1 MTTTYAIVRSGR
13 VENTCLWDGVTPWE
27 PPAGTTAV
35 PCPDN
40 VAIGYTYDGADWTP
54 PSAPPAEV
62 RRVIKADFLRLFTAS
77 ERVAFN
83 LQRKLVEMLQP
94 ADYTDPAKA
103 GLVALEVFLLTYD
116 AIDVIELT
124 HPETIEGMGVLVA
137 LGVVTQSRADDVLAG
152 NPAPS

>member
-1 MTTTYAIVRSGR
+1 MARYAIVSNGK
-13 VENTCLWDGVTPWE
+13 VETISEWDGVTPWQ
-27 PPAGTTAV
+27 PPAGTTAI

-40 VAIGYTYDGADWTP
+40 VSAGYTYDGANWTP
-54 PSAPPAEV
+54 PSAPAAEV
-62 RRVIKADFLRLFTAS
+62 RRVIKADFLRLFTSS

-83 LQRKLVEMLQP
+83 LQRKLVEALQP

-152 NPAPS
+152 NPAPT

>member
-1 MTTTYAIVRSGR
+1 MERHVITDFNGSIIEGRTPEHGDIVRETHGANV
-13 VENTCLWDGVTPWE
+13 VEYIYTPQAPAE
-27 PPAGTTAV
+27 PQE
-35 PCPDN
+35 
-40 VAIGYTYDGADWTP
+40 
-54 PSAPPAEV
+54 EV

-83 LQRKLVEMLQP
+83 LQRKLVEALQP

-103 GLVALEVFLLTYD
+103 ALVGLEVFLLTYD

-137 LGVVTQSRADDVLAG
+137 LGVVTQARAEAVLAG
-152 NPAPS
+152 TPPT

>member
-1 MTTTYAIVRSGR
+1 MSLTDPYAP
-13 VENTCLWDGVTPWE
+13 LPPHVTSIAPPE
-27 PPAGTTAV
+27 FTPPAIPQFRGDGWVILDAV
-35 PCPDN
+35 PDVP
-40 VAIGYTYDGADWTP
+40 P
-54 PSAPPAEV
+54 PSPPPPPPPEV

-83 LQRKLVEMLQP
+83 LQRKLVEALQP
-94 ADYTDPAKA
+94 ADYTDPNKA
-103 GLVALEVFLLTYD
+103 GLVGLEVFLLTYD

-152 NPAPS
+152 NPAPT

>member
-1 MTTTYAIVRSGR
+1 MTMARYAIVSNGT
-13 VENTCLWDGVTPWE
+13 VENVSEWDGVTPWE

-35 PCPDN
+35 ACPDN
-40 VAIGYTYDGADWTP
+40 VAIGYTYDGAEWTP

-83 LQRKLVEMLQP
+83 LQRKLVEALQP
-94 ADYTDPAKA
+94 ADYADPAKA
-103 GLVALEVFLLTYD
+103 GLVGLEVFLLTYD

-137 LGVVTQSRADDVLAG
+137 LGVVTQARAEAVLAG
-152 NPAPS
+152 TPPT